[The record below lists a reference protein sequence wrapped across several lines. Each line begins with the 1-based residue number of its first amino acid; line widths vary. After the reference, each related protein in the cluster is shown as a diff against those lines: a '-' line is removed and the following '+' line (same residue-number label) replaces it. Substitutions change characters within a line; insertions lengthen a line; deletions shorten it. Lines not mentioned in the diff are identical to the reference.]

1 MALLQLIAGLGLLL
15 GGGFAVVQGASQL
28 ARRLG
33 VPSFVVGLTVV
44 AFGTSAP
51 ELAVNS
57 LAALRGTPGISFGN
71 VVGSNLANLGLI
83 LGVAGLMAPLRIG
96 SVVLLRE
103 IPMML
108 LATAA
113 AIILGMDSVLR
124 GAAAGYD
131 RADGLVL
138 LLFFTVFLYTAATT
152 VLRKGESDVFVEQSS
167 DQLLTGA
174 GPLRIGIQI
183 LGGLAGLVVGADLS
197 VDGASTLAAVAGV
210 PPSFVGLT
218 IVAIGTSLP
227 ELAASIVAMTKG
239 ETDLAVGNV
248 VGSNIFNLLFILGV
262 TSTIAPVPVPSGGFG
277 DLLAVAAMSLAL
289 LLFSSTGRHVGRNE
303 ALVLVSA
310 WIAYGLWRI
319 PTSG

>member
-1 MALLQLIAGLGLLL
+1 MALLQLLAGLGLLV

-83 LGVAGLMAPLRIG
+83 LGVAGLIAPLRIS

-103 IPMML
+103 IPIML

-113 AIILGMDSVLR
+113 VLILGMDSVLR
-124 GAAAGYD
+124 GVPSGYD
-131 RADGLVL
+131 LADGLVL
-138 LLFFTVFLYTAATT
+138 LLIFTVFLYTAAAT
-152 VLRKGESDVFVEQSS
+152 VLRKRESDVLVHQSS
-167 DQLLTGA
+167 DQLATGA
-174 GPLRIGIQI
+174 GPLRLALQI
-183 LGGLAGLVVGADLS
+183 IGGLAALIFGADMA
-197 VDGASTLAAVAGV
+197 VDGASTLAALAGV
-210 PPSFVGLT
+210 PPSVVGLT

-227 ELAASIVAMTKG
+227 ELVASVVAMTKG

-262 TSTIAPVPVPSGGFG
+262 TSTIAPVPVPPGGFG
-277 DLLAVAAMSLAL
+277 DLMAVAAMSLAL
-289 LLFSSTGRHVGRNE
+289 LLFSTTGRHVGRNE
-303 ALVLVSA
+303 AMVLLSA